1 MQDIQELEEI
11 KQITHFQPICFVKVP
26 NPWPPDSQVQM
37 VSGGPFHCAPV
48 STPISPPV
56 MDNTGEQLDYML
68 QSGSPGTVNVDIRPL
83 SLDVG
88 AGDSR
93 DSMPALRRH
102 TQPDKSPASPTS
114 PSHRQGRVFVTS
126 IPPTDCTMVFKQ
138 LCGIGYLTDT
148 PGVRNISR
156 DIVGDYFDVDS
167 VLVSNFDH
175 FMSSFTNFLEQTL
188 QQFLVNSVTVLNN
201 THIRCLNTFII
212 SAFDMARDM
221 LITPKKLEFARD
233 REEEL
238 YKSLLQ
244 IAVDKGDE
252 IKDMIA
258 NTIASNWDKLV
269 EKANDYD
276 FIGKVIQLIL
286 FVMNGLVHHYHLGE
300 STFILRGIKSG
311 FKFSFLFL
319 IK

>member
-1 MQDIQELEEI
+1 MQEIQELEEI
-11 KQITHFQPICFVKVP
+11 KQLTQFQPICFVKVP
-26 NPWPPDSQVQM
+26 TPWPPDSQMKM
-37 VSGGPFHCAPV
+37 VAGGPFHCSPVSSPTRAPV
-48 STPISPPV
+48 PEI
-56 MDNTGEQLDYML
+56 NTEQFDYML
-68 QSGSPGTVNVDIRPL
+68 QSSSPNTVNVDIR
-83 SLDVG
+83 SLKLDSEHHN
-88 AGDSR
+88 SR
-93 DSMPALRRH
+93 DCDSQQIQTSRQLS
-102 TQPDKSPASPTS
+102 QPDDTSSMQRTAPTS
-114 PSHRQGRVFVTS
+114 PAHRLGRVFVS
-126 IPPTDCTMVFKQ
+126 LVPPVDCTMVFKQ

-167 VLVSNFDH
+167 VLVSSFDQ

-188 QQFLVNSVTVLNN
+188 QRYLVNAVTVLNS

-221 LITPKKLEFARD
+221 LVTPKKLEFARE

-258 NTIASNWDKLV
+258 QTIAANWDKLV
-269 EKANDYD
+269 EKANEYD
-276 FIGKVIQLIL
+276 FIGKTKVL
-286 FVMNGLVHHYHLGE
+286 E
-300 STFILRGIKSG
+300 SSQ
-311 FKFSFLFL
+311 
-319 IK
+319 

>member
-1 MQDIQELEEI
+1 
-11 KQITHFQPICFVKVP
+11 
-26 NPWPPDSQVQM
+26 
-37 VSGGPFHCAPV
+37 
-48 STPISPPV
+48 
-56 MDNTGEQLDYML
+56 ML
-68 QSGSPGTVNVDIRPL
+68 QSGSPGTVNVDVM
-83 SLDVG
+83 SLRLDIG
-88 AGDSR
+88 QGDSR
-93 DSMPALRRH
+93 DNMPSLRQH
-102 TQPDKSPASPTS
+102 SQPDNTATSPNS
-114 PSHRQGRVFVTS
+114 PSHRLGRVFVSS
-126 IPPTDCTMVFKQ
+126 IPPADCTMVFKQ

-167 VLVSNFDH
+167 VLVSSFDH

-188 QQFLVNSVTVLNN
+188 QQYLVNSVTVLNN

-221 LITPKKLEFARD
+221 LVTPKKLEFARD

-258 NTIASNWDKLV
+258 NTIAANWDKLV

-276 FIGKVIQLIL
+276 FIGKMIVQKENQMGKPVFELSNQIC
-286 FVMNGLVHHYHLGE
+286 
-300 STFILRGIKSG
+300 LRKQC
-311 FKFSFLFL
+311 
-319 IK
+319 

>member
-1 MQDIQELEEI
+1 
-11 KQITHFQPICFVKVP
+11 
-26 NPWPPDSQVQM
+26 M
-37 VSGGPFHCAPV
+37 VSGGPFHHSPV
-48 STPISPPV
+48 STPKSSALE
-56 MDNTGEQLDYML
+56 NSAEHFDYML
-68 QSGSPGTVNVDIRPL
+68 QSSSPGTVNVDIK
-83 SLDVG
+83 SLKLDTGRADSKDHVPSLRQHSHP
-88 AGDSR
+88 GDPST
-93 DSMPALRRH
+93 PI
-102 TQPDKSPASPTS
+102 S
-114 PSHRQGRVFVTS
+114 PSHRLGRVFVSS
-126 IPPTDCTMVFKQ
+126 IPPADCTMVFKQ

-167 VLVSNFDH
+167 VLVSSFDQ

-188 QQFLVNSVTVLNN
+188 QQYLVNSVTVLNN

-221 LITPKKLEFARD
+221 LVTPKKLEFARD

-258 NTIASNWDKLV
+258 HTIAANWDKLV

-276 FIGKVIQLIL
+276 FIGKI
-286 FVMNGLVHHYHLGE
+286 
-300 STFILRGIKSG
+300 TDDFIGKITDDFIGKITDDFIGKITEKHKGGYLMIIKQ
-311 FKFSFLFL
+311 
-319 IK
+319 